1 MSDVPEKFE
10 INDWRKAKKT
20 YADTSTA
27 EKKVDQTPI
36 LQTESEPK
44 QLLKKIYVESFE
56 GCWSDLKQWWVQLEI
71 LNWVIWIVGVIVF
84 IYAIGGVIGLL
95 EIGWEKLNSR

>member
-20 YADTSTA
+20 YADTPTP
-27 EKKVDQTPI
+27 EDRVDQTPI
-36 LQTESEPK
+36 LQTESEQK
-44 QLLKKIYVESFE
+44 KILKKIYVESFE
-56 GCWSDLKQWWVQLEI
+56 GYWSDLKQWWMELEI
-71 LNWVIWIVGVIVF
+71 LNWIIFISGVIVF

-95 EIGWEKLNSR
+95 EIGWEKLNSK